1 MIRLPEWCREW
12 IGSGARYKVAKGGRG
27 SSKST
32 SIALMLL
39 LRARKNK
46 LRILACREIQ
56 TSIKSSVHQLMKN
69 IIMENGWGYEYK
81 IWNSYI
87 EHMKTGSLITFAGLK
102 NNPESVK
109 STEGIDI
116 CFIEEAQTI
125 SEDSMRLLIPTVRK
139 PGSEIWMAMNPRYA
153 TDYVYDRFVI
163 HGDKNVIVCSVNWQ
177 DNPWFPDVLR
187 DEMEYDKGRDYAY
200 YLHTWEGHLRP
211 FGARSVFAADVLA
224 WTGALIPGEP
234 DIYGLDLSY
243 SGQNALVGI
252 STGEGGHVLN
262 IHSAATA
269 SKVRLQQMSEWLGP
283 IDNTMIV
290 DSARPEVIRL
300 LRDQGYSV
308 RGSRKG
314 AGSVIRGIDKLQK
327 FREIRFGL
335 GTEVAY
341 EQFSKLGFDAD
352 ENLVG
357 TRDTV
362 DATRYGVER
371 LGGFVSIKWGELQ
384 NAGIR

>member
-1 MIRLPEWCREW
+1 
-12 IGSGARYKVAKGGRG
+12 
-27 SSKST
+27 
-32 SIALMLL
+32 
-39 LRARKNK
+39 
-46 LRILACREIQ
+46 
-56 TSIKSSVHQLMKN
+56 MKN

-252 STGEGGHVLN
+252 STCEGGHVLN

>member
-1 MIRLPEWCREW
+1 MT
-12 IGSGARYKVAKGGRG
+12 SKARYKVASGGRG

-32 SIALMLL
+32 SLALMLL
-39 LRARKNK
+39 IMGRQAK
-46 LRILACREIQ
+46 LRILGCREIQ

-69 IIMENGWGYEYK
+69 IISTNGWGYEYK

-87 EHMKTGSLITFAGLK
+87 EHLKTGTLITFAGLK

-139 PGSEIWMAMNPRYA
+139 PGSQIWMAMNPRYA

-163 HGDKNVIVCSVNWQ
+163 HGDHNVLACKVNWTE
-177 DNPWFPDVLR
+177 NPWFPDVLR
-187 DEMEYDKGRDYAY
+187 EEMEYDKQRDFGY

-211 FGARSVFAADVLA
+211 FGERPVFAPDVLV
-224 WTGALIPGEP
+224 WTGSIIPGEP

-243 SGQNALVGI
+243 SGKNALAGI
-252 STGEGGHVLN
+252 STSEGGHILN
-262 IHSAATA
+262 ILSAASA
-269 SKVRLQQMSEWLGP
+269 SKVPLQQMSGWLGN
-283 IDNTMIV
+283 IDNTIIV
-290 DSARPEVIRL
+290 DSARPEVIRM
-300 LRDQGYSV
+300 LRDQGYTV
-308 RGSRKG
+308 RGSKKG

-327 FREIRFGL
+327 YHEIRFSE
-335 GTEVAY
+335 GTEEAY
-341 EQFSKLGFDAD
+341 EEFSKLGFDES

-357 TRDTV
+357 ARDYV
-362 DATRYGVER
+362 DAVRYGVER
-371 LGGFVSIKWGELQ
+371 LGGFTALKWGELY
-384 NAGIR
+384 ARV